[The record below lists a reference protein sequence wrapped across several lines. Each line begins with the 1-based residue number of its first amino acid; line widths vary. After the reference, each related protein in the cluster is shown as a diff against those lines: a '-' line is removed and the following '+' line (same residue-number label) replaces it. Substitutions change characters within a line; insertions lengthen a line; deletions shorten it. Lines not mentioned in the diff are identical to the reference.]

1 MQCWERR
8 KFLTCKVIFPNP
20 PRNPLGTIDN
30 VDLHEETQPSCRPVG
45 PPHYRSSAT
54 SRPVVEWTN
63 SANTS
68 RERHV
73 GLRRLRDHSMNIEV
87 VTQFERSPIL
97 YSTSHQ
103 WKYSDAPPLM
113 TWDPRSIAWGT
124 PHIAVKVYQRLAID
138 PKQSSLGSVIVVN
151 RLPVLKPL
159 YTPTFLVNWPT
170 NPGSV
175 LQGDTRR

>member
-103 WKYSDAPPLM
+103 WKCSDAPPLM
-113 TWDPRSIAWGT
+113 TITLHSYEVAEILGVLHEEL
-124 PHIAVKVYQRLAID
+124 HIL
-138 PKQSSLGSVIVVN
+138 L
-151 RLPVLKPL
+151 LK
-159 YTPTFLVNWPT
+159 YISYSNWA
-170 NPGSV
+170 
-175 LQGDTRR
+175 LQVREIWLRTV